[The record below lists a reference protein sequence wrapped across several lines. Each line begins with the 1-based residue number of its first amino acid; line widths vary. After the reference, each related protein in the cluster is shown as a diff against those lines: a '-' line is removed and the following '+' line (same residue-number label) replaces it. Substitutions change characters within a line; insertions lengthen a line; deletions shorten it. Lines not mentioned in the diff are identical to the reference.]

1 MSEKIVISLGG
12 SIINPGEINLAFLK
26 KFRAL
31 ILKYSRGRIF
41 YIITG
46 GGAPARQYQT
56 VVRKLQKNSLVYEDS
71 VGIAATRLN
80 AELLRALFGKKA
92 KSEIF
97 HSPFGLTEVKPGEI
111 IIGGGFKPGNSSDL
125 VAVALAKEVG
135 ASTVL
140 NLSNID
146 YVFDK
151 DPHKYKDAKPQQQV
165 SWKDFL
171 KIVGTKWS
179 PGGNFP
185 FDPIASKFAQKAN
198 ISVIVMNG
206 KKLANL
212 RDYLSNEKIKG
223 TMLK

>member
-12 SIINPGEINLAFLK
+12 SIINPEEINVAFLK
-26 KFRAL
+26 KFRDL

-46 GGAPARQYQT
+46 GGAPARQYQA
-56 VVRKLQKNSLVYEDS
+56 VVRKLQKNSVVYEDS

-92 KSEIF
+92 TPEIF
-97 HSPFGLTEVKPGEI
+97 HSPFGLAEAKAGEI

-135 ASTVL
+135 APTVL

-151 DPHKYKDAKPQQQV
+151 DPRKYKDAKPQQQV

-198 ISVIVMNG
+198 IAVVVMNG

-212 RDYLSNEKIKG
+212 KDYLEKSKISGTVIK
-223 TMLK
+223 